1 MLGQFT
7 ASVTYNERVK
17 CRSERGSF
25 GRRGGEEYD
34 KATRPIVRAA
44 CRPMLRRARIVTS
57 TYPRG
62 THPRREGRL
71 LLSPSPSP
79 LTSPRSPVAAEKGLP
94 HSSVGAQFGGLRRGI
109 DLHPPAHLPGR
120 VLRDLARPPAA
131 ISLPLSLPSSFPPPF
146 LSFLAIPRNLS
157 ACAYDF
163 PFEGNRPR
171 NRQFWIVVRESFLG
185 GGIGSFPFSWRIDGI
200 ERKSGRLSR
209 RSSELKEVR

>member
-25 GRRGGEEYD
+25 GRRGGEEHD

-131 ISLPLSLPSSFPPPF
+131 ISLPLSLSPLPS
-146 LSFLAIPRNLS
+146 LLL
-157 ACAYDF
+157 
-163 PFEGNRPR
+163 
-171 NRQFWIVVRESFLG
+171 
-185 GGIGSFPFSWRIDGI
+185 SFPFSRFLETCPRVHMISLSKEIVLEIGS
-200 ERKSGRLSR
+200 SGSW
-209 RSSELKEVR
+209 SESLFLKEGSDPFPSREGSMG